1 MGKKKNQVIE
11 AIYSRRSVRDY
22 SDKPVPKEIVEELL
36 NAAVMAP
43 SARNTQP
50 WNFSIVQDRETIDKL
65 GDKAA
70 EMRGMLGKGLKA
82 GLRLA
87 GKGTIFYNAPLLI
100 VISGKT
106 GYDYL
111 KDDVN
116 LAVQN
121 MFLAAHSLGLG
132 SCWIGLAK
140 PLNKDPASMKELG
153 IPSDMEIVAP
163 LIFGYPKKQDKSIPK
178 RKPII
183 LKWIK

>member
-1 MGKKKNQVIE
+1 MV
-11 AIYSRRSVRDY
+11 AIARVV
-22 SDKPVPKEIVEELL
+22 KAMEL
-36 NAAVMAP
+36 
-43 SARNTQP
+43 
-50 WNFSIVQDRETIDKL
+50 
-65 GDKAA
+65 
-70 EMRGMLGKGLKA
+70 RGMVGKFARAGLKV
-82 GLRLA
+82 A

-140 PLNKDPASMKELG
+140 PLNNDDAARKELG

-178 RKPII
+178 REPRI